1 MKRVS
6 RKLLFIIAAILLIAG
21 VGYFIW
27 HEFKYKIVENSLSA
41 KVTQQTD
48 SLYSIQ
54 YASLSFDE
62 VTGNASIKNIH
73 IIPDTNRVKKLSVE
87 NMPDV
92 LLDVRIKS
100 LTVTGVKTVQALQ
113 GSSLQGDS
121 VIINEPS
128 ITLYSLKP
136 LQKGTKIQAEAN
148 TVYKQILRK
157 LDFIKVGFVFI
168 NNLKAT
174 GIDFFTKNKNFDF
187 INGNLFLQD
196 VLIDS
201 VHNLDTT
208 RILFCKQAAFTVDSF
223 FSFNHNRKELA
234 VKKVHFLGKQKQLLF
249 GHISVN
255 RFQNDTSPAIRLLD
269 ANGLTLNGINSNEI
283 VKNKNLAVD
292 TILCNQIFLYE
303 LPVENLKTTVGKTD
317 KTDDGAGFS
326 RAYSIYMKHLN
337 FPKVTFVPFA
347 KSKYSLGNIA
357 IKINEVRADQI
368 EDIELHPMDFTK
380 EAEVSL
386 DRFSIKSKDG
396 YYTFSA
402 KNLWINS
409 RQKELRINS
418 FDIIPDAGE
427 QQFANKF
434 NYQKDRYEVHLQGIS
449 LKNIVMNDLLDN
461 KLTASNLVIENT
473 LAKIYHDLHKPLREK
488 SKVGNYPSQLLQKI
502 NLPIN
507 ISTATLKNIYIEYR
521 ENEIVS
527 DSIGVVSFTNSKLNI
542 TNITNVA
549 EAIQK
554 NNQLNISFES
564 NILNSIPI
572 SGNFKFLLNS
582 NQGEFITSGHTA
594 AFEASKLNKISIPMA
609 LIKINSGKINSIEFN
624 FKGND
629 TSATG
634 NFVMKY
640 EDLKVDVLKRDKN
653 TKGMKKRGFASLAA
667 NLAVKN
673 SNPASSGLRKAT
685 PQYQRNIYKSFFN
698 LVWKAIFTG
707 MKETVGLP

>member
-1 MKRVS
+1 
-6 RKLLFIIAAILLIAG
+6 
-21 VGYFIW
+21 
-27 HEFKYKIVENSLSA
+27 
-41 KVTQQTD
+41 
-48 SLYSIQ
+48 
-54 YASLSFDE
+54 
-62 VTGNASIKNIH
+62 
-73 IIPDTNRVKKLSVE
+73 
-87 NMPDV
+87 
-92 LLDVRIKS
+92 
-100 LTVTGVKTVQALQ
+100 
-113 GSSLQGDS
+113 
-121 VIINEPS
+121 
-128 ITLYSLKP
+128 
-136 LQKGTKIQAEAN
+136 
-148 TVYKQILRK
+148 
-157 LDFIKVGFVFI
+157 
-168 NNLKAT
+168 
-174 GIDFFTKNKNFDF
+174 
-187 INGNLFLQD
+187 
-196 VLIDS
+196 
-201 VHNLDTT
+201 
-208 RILFCKQAAFTVDSF
+208 
-223 FSFNHNRKELA
+223 
-234 VKKVHFLGKQKQLLF
+234 
-249 GHISVN
+249 
-255 RFQNDTSPAIRLLD
+255 
-269 ANGLTLNGINSNEI
+269 
-283 VKNKNLAVD
+283 
-292 TILCNQIFLYE
+292 
-303 LPVENLKTTVGKTD
+303 
-317 KTDDGAGFS
+317 
-326 RAYSIYMKHLN
+326 
-337 FPKVTFVPFA
+337 
-347 KSKYSLGNIA
+347 
-357 IKINEVRADQI
+357 
-368 EDIELHPMDFTK
+368 MDFTK

-427 QQFANKF
+427 QQFVNKF

-640 EDLKVDVLKRDKN
+640 EHLKVDVLKRDKN